1 VQRGRLLFQEPL
13 VWVGAA
19 PFEAWRR
26 DPLPIAVYESG
37 SMARRAT
44 LSALQAIRRAY
55 RIVYHSSSLAGQLA
69 AVESGLAVA
78 VLTRCSVPDGLQVLQ
93 NLPAEY
99 DLPAL
104 GFMDVAVL
112 RSKGSKQLPAV
123 DAIYD
128 QMVRTLNRK

>member
-1 VQRGRLLFQEPL
+1 
-13 VWVGAA
+13 VGATQY
-19 PFEAWRR
+19 EAWRR
-26 DPLPIAVYESG
+26 DPLPIAVYEAG

-55 RIVYHSSSLAGQLA
+55 RIVYNSSSLAGQLA

-78 VLTRCSVPDGLQVLQ
+78 VLTRCSVPDGLRVLQ

-104 GFMDVAVL
+104 GFMDVAVM
-112 RSKGSKQLPAV
+112 RSQASRQSPAV
-123 DAIYD
+123 DAIYE
-128 QMVRTLNRK
+128 QMVRTLGVK

>member
-1 VQRGRLLFQEPL
+1 
-13 VWVGAA
+13 
-19 PFEAWRR
+19 
-26 DPLPIAVYESG
+26 
-37 SMARRAT
+37 
-44 LSALQAIRRAY
+44 
-55 RIVYHSSSLAGQLA
+55 
-69 AVESGLAVA
+69 
-78 VLTRCSVPDGLQVLQ
+78 LTRCSVPDGLQVLQ

-112 RSKGSKQLPAV
+112 RSKGSKQSPAV